1 MARRPNILLFM
12 PDQLRADALG
22 CFGNSLAQTPN
33 VDRLAARGVRFT
45 DAWVN
50 HPVCSPSRVSLMT
63 GWYPHVRG
71 HRTLTHLVQ
80 GHEPNLLAQMRTA
93 DYTVAFA
100 GARGDVFAPG
110 VTEASTDFCGWT
122 VKPDRAQ
129 MGMGPQFPEDS
140 PLYHAFFHG
149 RRPGEQWL
157 DFDEAVT
164 RTALEFLAAAPS
176 DPWFLWMPMIFP
188 HLPFEV
194 EGEWLD
200 RFDADAMP
208 APRRPAD
215 GKPAFH
221 RALHARAHLGEL
233 SLPEWQEIIRTY
245 YAMTTRVDAQLGRV
259 MAALERSG
267 QIENTLII
275 FLSDHGEYLGDF
287 GLVEKWPA
295 GMEPCLTRNPL
306 IMAGAG
312 VAEGRTCD
320 ALVEM
325 IDLLPTCLDLAG
337 TAAAHTHFGR
347 SLVPLM
353 EAPDTTWARDA
364 AFTEGGFH
372 TSDAHLFEEAGG
384 EYALKAGL
392 QKAQPELVGKC
403 VAMRT
408 KEWTYVHRLE
418 EADELYDRSADP
430 EETVNLLASELGV
443 HEGRVAELRARML
456 DWHLETSDVIPWTAD
471 PRFPRIPHGFH
482 AAHDA

>member
-1 MARRPNILLFM
+1 M
-12 PDQLRADALG
+12 
-22 CFGNSLAQTPN
+22 
-33 VDRLAARGVRFT
+33 
-45 DAWVN
+45 
-50 HPVCSPSRVSLMT
+50 
-63 GWYPHVRG
+63 
-71 HRTLTHLVQ
+71 
-80 GHEPNLLAQMRTA
+80 
-93 DYTVAFA
+93 
-100 GARGDVFAPG
+100 FAPG
-110 VTEASTDFCGWT
+110 VTGASTDFCGWT

-129 MGMGPQFPEDS
+129 MGMGPQFPEQS

-164 RTALEFLAAAPS
+164 RTALDFLAAAPS

-194 EGEWLD
+194 EGRWLD
-200 RFDADAMP
+200 RFDASAMP
-208 APRRPAD
+208 APRAPAD
-215 GKPAFH
+215 GKPRFQRVIH
-221 RALHARAHLGEL
+221 ERAHLADL

-267 QIENTLII
+267 QIENTLVI

-295 GMEPCLTRNPL
+295 GMEPCLTHNPL

-325 IDLLPTCLDLAG
+325 IDLLPTCLELAG
-337 TAAAHTHFGR
+337 A
-347 SLVPLM
+347 
-353 EAPDTTWARDA
+353 EAGTLRALACSADERADTTWARDA
-364 AFTEGGFH
+364 AFTEGRFH
-372 TSDAHLFEEAGG
+372 TSDTHLFEEAGG

-392 QKAQPELVGKC
+392 QKQQPDLVGKC

-408 KEWTYVHRLE
+408 KSGPTCTGSRKQTGSMI
-418 EADELYDRSADP
+418 APPIRRGSDP
-430 EETVNLLASELGV
+430 RQRAW
-443 HEGRVAELRARML
+443 RARQPRRRTARAHARL
-456 DWHLETSDVIPWTAD
+456 ALETSDVIPWTAD
-471 PRFPRIPHGFH
+471 RASADSTATLAQRLSAARAGHQRGVGHGSQLIAERPRRTHELDHADDCDVLDRIDPEDRAGRAAPAELALGGKH
-482 AAHDA
+482 A